1 MLAGATLGSR
11 SAFMISRAS
20 SSDNLG
26 FVGIVVAAL
35 LALSEEMY
43 SIENRTPKT
52 RMTIII
58 TVLECQLT
66 QFIHLQGY
74 F

>member
-58 TVLECQLT
+58 TALECQLT
-66 QFIHLQGY
+66 QFIHLQ
-74 F
+74 